1 MPLSDYFVSHF
12 DKTNQ
17 IDSTYG
23 NASLGYIIMI
33 FLMLMVLTGRRI
45 THDEVDGKE
54 PGENFTRNTTVAFRG
69 LAIVLL
75 LLGHL
80 SEKCIEGVTYLE
92 DGGRWAVVVFLF
104 VSGVSLSKTYG
115 LAALDKRFI
124 LNRIRRLAIPF
135 WLTLALF
142 LALDHY
148 LLGYYYSIKRIIL
161 AIGGI
166 MYPWPPMGH
175 AWFITYLIFLYGL
188 YYFVSLLRI
197 STQKKAYTLFLLSYL
212 SMLIIINTRLFN
224 YFALWVI
231 YTAVFPAAVFIG
243 LYRNQIFDH
252 LRVLFGK
259 SRVLYVVIML
269 ALLAYYLQGSAHG
282 WLSQPDN
289 VLRTVHTFQPFTMVA
304 SLTMFAFIIDSFHYQ
319 SKILLLLGEYSYE
332 IYLLHFPFM
341 EYYDFVLFRQPLIA
355 YFYIY
360 CAAIFL
366 MSYIVRKITKNIN
379 QQFNIL
385 ALHLKQS

>member
-1 MPLSDYFVSHF
+1 
-12 DKTNQ
+12 
-17 IDSTYG
+17 
-23 NASLGYIIMI
+23 
-33 FLMLMVLTGRRI
+33 MVIVTGRKLRQGN
-45 THDEVDGKE
+45 TDRKKPDEH
-54 PGENFTRNTTVAFRG
+54 FTYNSTNAFRG
-69 LAIVLL
+69 IAVVLL

-80 SEKCIEGVTYLE
+80 SEKCIAGVTYLE
-92 DGGRWAVVVFLF
+92 DGGRWAVVIFLF

-115 LAALDKRFI
+115 LIDLDKRYI
-124 LNRIRRLAIPF
+124 LNRVRRLAIPY

-142 LALDHY
+142 LFLDYCLIGHA
-148 LLGYYYSIKRIIL
+148 YSVKRIIL

-188 YYFVSLLRI
+188 YYFVSLLKI
-197 STQKKAYTLFLLSYL
+197 STLKKVYTLFLLSYL

-243 LYRNQIFDH
+243 MYRNKILDY
-252 LRVLFGK
+252 LRALFGK
-259 SRVLYVVIML
+259 SRVFYVVIML

-289 VLRTVHTFQPFTMVA
+289 VLRTVHTFQPLTLVA
-304 SLTMFAFIIDSFHYQ
+304 FLSMLACIVDSFRYQ
-319 SKILLLLGEYSYE
+319 SKMLLLLGEYSYE

-341 EYYDFVLFRQPLIA
+341 EYYDFLLFRKPLVA
-355 YFYIY
+355 YFFIY
-360 CAAIFL
+360 LLAIFL
-366 MSYIVRKITKNIN
+366 MSCIVRQIAKNVN
-379 QQFNIL
+379 QKMNIFSV
-385 ALHLKQS
+385 HLKNT

>member
-1 MPLSDYFVSHF
+1 M
-12 DKTNQ
+12 
-17 IDSTYG
+17 
-23 NASLGYIIMI
+23 
-33 FLMLMVLTGRRI
+33 
-45 THDEVDGKE
+45 
-54 PGENFTRNTTVAFRG
+54 
-69 LAIVLL
+69 LL

-80 SEKCIEGVTYLE
+80 SEKCIAGVTYLE

-197 STQKKAYTLFLLSYL
+197 STQKKA
-212 SMLIIINTRLFN
+212 
-224 YFALWVI
+224 
-231 YTAVFPAAVFIG
+231 
-243 LYRNQIFDH
+243 
-252 LRVLFGK
+252 
-259 SRVLYVVIML
+259 
-269 ALLAYYLQGSAHG
+269 
-282 WLSQPDN
+282 
-289 VLRTVHTFQPFTMVA
+289 
-304 SLTMFAFIIDSFHYQ
+304 
-319 SKILLLLGEYSYE
+319 
-332 IYLLHFPFM
+332 
-341 EYYDFVLFRQPLIA
+341 
-355 YFYIY
+355 
-360 CAAIFL
+360 
-366 MSYIVRKITKNIN
+366 
-379 QQFNIL
+379 
-385 ALHLKQS
+385 

>member
-1 MPLSDYFVSHF
+1 MPISDYVSHF
-12 DKTNQ
+12 NKTNQ
-17 IDSTYG
+17 IDPTYG
-23 NASLGYIIMI
+23 TDSLGYIILI
-33 FLMLMVLTGRRI
+33 FLVLMLLTGRKLKQDKIDRKKPGEHF
-45 THDEVDGKE
+45 THD
-54 PGENFTRNTTVAFRG
+54 TTIAFRG

-80 SEKCIEGVTYLE
+80 SEKCIAGVTYLE
-92 DGGRWAVVVFLF
+92 DGGRWAVVIFLF

-115 LAALDKRFI
+115 LVDLDKRYI

-142 LALDHY
+142 LALDYY
-148 LLGYYYSIKRIIL
+148 LLGYCYSTKRMIL

-166 MYPWPPMGH
+166 MYPWQPMGH

-197 STQKKAYTLFLLSYL
+197 STQKKACTLSLMSYL
-212 SMLIIINTRLFN
+212 SMLLIINTRLFN

-243 LYRNQIFDH
+243 LYRNKIFDY

-269 ALLAYYLQGSAHG
+269 TLLACYFQGAAHG
-282 WLSQPDN
+282 WLSEPDK
-289 VLRTVHTFQPFTMVA
+289 VMRTVHTFQPLTMVA
-304 SLTMFAFIIDSFHYQ
+304 SLTMLACIVDSFNYH

-341 EYYDFVLFRQPLIA
+341 EYYDFLLFRKPLVA
-355 YFYIY
+355 YFFIY
-360 CAAIFL
+360 LSAIFL
-366 MSYIVRKITKNIN
+366 MSCIVRQITKNMN
-379 QQFNIL
+379 QKMNIFS
-385 ALHLKQS
+385 LHMKHT

>member
-1 MPLSDYFVSHF
+1 
-12 DKTNQ
+12 
-17 IDSTYG
+17 
-23 NASLGYIIMI
+23 
-33 FLMLMVLTGRRI
+33 
-45 THDEVDGKE
+45 
-54 PGENFTRNTTVAFRG
+54 
-69 LAIVLL
+69 
-75 LLGHL
+75 L
-80 SEKCIEGVTYLE
+80 SEKCIAGVTYLE

-212 SMLIIINTRLFN
+212 SMLLIINTRLFN

-231 YTAVFPAAVFIG
+231 YTAIFPAAVFIG
-243 LYRNQIFDH
+243 LYRNKIFDY
-252 LRVLFGK
+252 LRVLIGK
-259 SRVLYVVIML
+259 SRVLYVVTML
-269 ALLAYYLQGSAHG
+269 ALLACYFQGAAHG

-289 VLRTVHTFQPFTMVA
+289 VLRTVHTFQPLTMVA
-304 SLTMFAFIIDSFHYQ
+304 SLTMLACLIDSFNYQ

-341 EYYDFVLFRQPLIA
+341 EYYDFLLFRKPLVA
-355 YFYIY
+355 LFFVYLS
-360 CAAIFL
+360 AIFL
-366 MSYIVRKITKNIN
+366 MSCIVRTIAKYIN
-379 QQFNIL
+379 QKMNRFS
-385 ALHLKQS
+385 LHLKLT